1 MIVQTYI
8 AYTIV
13 TIFLTVLVAQTL
25 YRNGRV
31 FLIDVFHGNEAL
43 ADSVNRLLVVGF
55 YLINLGY
62 VSLMLKIGTPV
73 DNAQESIEALA
84 GKLGLVMLVLG
95 GMHFFNLFVFNRM
108 RANALDA
115 EMRKKYLENY
125 VDNNNQP
132 PAGPAYTGY
141 NSRPFVNP
149 QG

>member
-1 MIVQTYI
+1 MIVQTYV

-13 TIFLTVLVAQTL
+13 TIILTILVAQTL

-62 VSLMLKIGTPV
+62 VSLMLKIENPV
-73 DNAQESIEALA
+73 INVQQSIEALA

-95 GMHFFNLFVFNRM
+95 GMHFINLAVFNRM
-108 RANALDA
+108 RANALDRDLHKKFLEQRA
-115 EMRKKYLENY
+115 ENLA
-125 VDNNNQP
+125 
-132 PAGPAYTGY
+132 PAGRPPY
-141 NSRPFVNP
+141 NNPPFDNR
-149 QG
+149 QFGQQ